1 MAELSKEE
9 IDERVAIL
17 KRYKKLLE
25 QQRSK
30 FQEYLK
36 VLENQQNSIVSENPE
51 NLFEHTV
58 LEEQI
63 IKNIESLQKVI
74 VPMNEL
80 YRQTAAASGKQDS
93 VISALKTDL
102 SSLQKKVLA
111 QNSKNQQI
119 LRTHLSQ
126 IRMQLNNFRNPYSFN
141 HSVYAQK
148 ENVASLVE
156 IQA

>member
-93 VISALKTDL
+93 VITALKTDL

>member
-80 YRQTAAASGKQDS
+80 YRQTIAASGKQDS

>member
-80 YRQTAAASGKQDS
+80 YRQTTAASGKQDS

-141 HSVYAQK
+141 HSGYAQK

>member
-80 YRQTAAASGKQDS
+80 YRQTTAASGKQDS

-102 SSLQKKVLA
+102 S
-111 QNSKNQQI
+111 I
-119 LRTHLSQ
+119 LH
-126 IRMQLNNFRNPYSFN
+126 NNLF
-141 HSVYAQK
+141 
-148 ENVASLVE
+148 
-156 IQA
+156 

>member
-80 YRQTAAASGKQDS
+80 YRQTIAASGKQDS

-141 HSVYAQK
+141 LSVYAQK